1 MAFKKITPEQVASLV
16 NENGLLFN
24 VDNGDL
30 VALRA
35 VLSKWGFRDE
45 ESALRFAL
53 AVMKQAEK
61 GVVFIDRGDGAKV
74 GLSPSDDLLRELYT
88 KLP

>member
-1 MAFKKITPEQVASLV
+1 MAFKKITPQQVASLE
-16 NENGLLFN
+16 NESGLLFN

-30 VALRA
+30 VALGA
-35 VLSKWGFRDE
+35 VLNKWGFRDE

-61 GVVFIDRGDGAKV
+61 GVIFIDRGDGTKI
-74 GLSPSDDLLRELYT
+74 GLSPSDDLL
-88 KLP
+88 KSKQ

>member
-1 MAFKKITPEQVASLV
+1 MAFKKITPEQVASLKD
-16 NENGLLFN
+16 ESGLLFN
-24 VDNGDL
+24 VNNGDL
-30 VALRA
+30 TALGV

-61 GVVFIDRGDGAKV
+61 GVIFIDRGDGTKI
-74 GLSPSDDLLRELYT
+74 GLSPSDDLL
-88 KLP
+88 KSKQ